1 MALEKLSNFFE
12 IKFWTVMIRLMEEE
26 GVIMKMTGLIKRM
39 VHTKAGLMVFLF
51 FVLSAIGFL
60 SGLALGRIFLIFQ

>member
-1 MALEKLSNFFE
+1 MALLRLSNFFE
-12 IKFWTVMIRLMEEE
+12 IRFWTILIRLMEED
-26 GVIMKMTGLIKRM
+26 GLIMNLTHGIKRL

-60 SGLALGRIFLIFQ
+60 SGLLLGRLYLIIQ